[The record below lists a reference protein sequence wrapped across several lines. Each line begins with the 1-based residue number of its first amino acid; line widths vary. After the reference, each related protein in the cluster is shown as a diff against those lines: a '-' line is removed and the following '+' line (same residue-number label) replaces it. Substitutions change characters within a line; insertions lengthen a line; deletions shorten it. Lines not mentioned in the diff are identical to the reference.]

1 MSGLPGTQH
10 EAVLGLK
17 LDESSCSPWVF
28 AGQLL
33 LNLSASLCPQD
44 SHEKIVMW
52 ILVDEVGC
60 VSL

>member
-28 AGQLL
+28 AGAEGVRQYLVWGRARQGRAGQDRAQWLQAPLL
-33 LNLSASLCPQD
+33 
-44 SHEKIVMW
+44 
-52 ILVDEVGC
+52 
-60 VSL
+60 